1 MQNISIIH
9 VGVNSVLLV
18 GVLVPILTIVAFLLG
33 VGVTSLIAAMK
44 FRGSLTVRMINQV
57 G

>member
-9 VGVNSVLLV
+9 VGVDSVLV

-33 VGVTSLIAAMK
+33 VGVTSLIVAMK
-44 FRGSLTVRMINQV
+44 FRVSLTVRTINQV